1 MVSSPARGSCPPKPQ
16 LCGTAAGRAG
26 GSGPDLPCGLD
37 SVTMPLAL
45 GPVSCSVSRTQ
56 GSTCCPSL
64 EGREVD
70 PSEGCPQAPLTPP
83 LSCALSPGDAG
94 EAAVPLVC
102 DAGTASQAPVSAPGT
117 HNHPMWPHSPSS
129 GTPAAAKAGP
139 RSPAVLE
146 VQAEWG
152 SENTRAWGPKGLTMG
167 PGTLPGPWD
176 IDRVLPRPAGPPPQT
191 PLLSSGHLQSP

>member
-129 GTPAAAKAGP
+129 GTPAAAKAGASEPGSPGSPGRVGIRKHKSLGPEGAHHGP
-139 RSPAVLE
+139 RDP
-146 VQAEWG
+146 
-152 SENTRAWGPKGLTMG
+152 
-167 PGTLPGPWD
+167 
-176 IDRVLPRPAGPPPQT
+176 PRP
-191 PLLSSGHLQSP
+191 LGH